1 MNNQKIKVLLV
12 DDDVLLGNAITNELN
27 EKGYE
32 VTFLNSIYGVDDAI
46 RDLSPD
52 VLVLDVEIGKD
63 NGIALAYDLYDGNPS
78 LPVLFISSHHDE
90 KFKEEGLLFAG
101 AVAYLDKPFSAKLL
115 AAHIDRFS
123 HGRVGGSFTYNKHVK
138 KIGNALFDLKNKA
151 LLIEDGTIK
160 ELRPMEFN
168 ILKKLMSKF
177 GNFISRE
184 DILYAAWEGQ
194 SEYYNDQ
201 SLNNYIRRLRVLL
214 EENTNLEINFSRGF
228 GYQLKEKLCNDN
240 MK

>member
-115 AAHIDRFS
+115 AAHIDRFT
-123 HGRVGGSFTYNKHVK
+123 REKVGATSIYKKYVK

-151 LLIEDGTIK
+151 LLIENGNIK

-177 GNFISRE
+177 GNFVSRE

-194 SEYYNDQ
+194 SEYYNNQ

-214 EENTNLEINFSRGF
+214 EENTNLEINFSRGS
-228 GYQLKEKLCNDN
+228 GYQLREK
-240 MK
+240 